1 MKLDQLTK
9 SILKS
14 ILSLIGVGAFLFF
27 LIKIN
32 VVIIYIVISMVLALM
47 LSPFTSLLKSKLK
60 FNNLFASI
68 TSLFF
73 LLIIM
78 IVVIGAF
85 IPLIIEQS
93 KNLSLLNNSQLK
105 SNIENLIVN
114 ISEYF
119 SSNNLTIYD
128 FLSEFTLLSD
138 IDFAF
143 IPKLLNYI
151 ISEVGSIGIGF
162 LSVLF
167 ITFFFIK
174 DGDLILK
181 KINNLLPKKIKNNFL
196 DSVSKIKMLLSRYF
210 IGISVQIFSLFVL
223 YSIMLSIIGIKNAL
237 VIAFLCALLNI
248 IPYIGPLISIVLMA
262 VLTMTNYIDSMLI
275 KEMLSKVGYI
285 FIGFS
290 IVQLIDNLLIQP
302 YIFSKSVK
310 SHPLEVFIVI
320 ISSGIL
326 FGIIGLIIAI
336 PLYTALKVIYF
347 SYSGKEA

>member
-14 ILSLIGVGAFLFF
+14 ILSLLGIGAFLFF

-32 VVIIYIVISMVLALM
+32 VVIVYIAISMVLALM

-105 SNIENLIVN
+105 SNIDNLIIYV
-114 ISEYF
+114 SEYF

-128 FLSEFTLLSD
+128 FLSEFTVLSD

-151 ISEVGSIGIGF
+151 ISEVGSIGIGL
-162 LSVLF
+162 LSILF

-174 DGDLILK
+174 DGDLILN
-181 KINNLLPKKIKNNFL
+181 KINNLLPQQIKNNFL
-196 DSVSKIKMLLSRYF
+196 DSVSKIKVLLSRYF

-262 VLTMTNYIDSMLI
+262 ILTMTNYIDSMLI

-290 IVQLIDNLLIQP
+290 IVQLIDNFLIQP

>member
-14 ILSLIGVGAFLFF
+14 ILSLLGIGAFLFF

-32 VVIIYIVISMVLALM
+32 VVIVYIAISMVLALM

-105 SNIENLIVN
+105 SNIENLIINV
-114 ISEYF
+114 SEYF

-128 FLSEFTLLSD
+128 FLSEFTVLSD

-151 ISEVGSIGIGF
+151 ISEVGSIGIGL
-162 LSVLF
+162 LSILF

-174 DGDLILK
+174 DGDLILN
-181 KINNLLPKKIKNNFL
+181 KINNLLPKQIKNNFL
-196 DSVSKIKMLLSRYF
+196 DSVSKIKVLLSRYF

-262 VLTMTNYIDSMLI
+262 ILTMTNYIDSMLI

-290 IVQLIDNLLIQP
+290 IVQLIDNFLIQP

>member
-14 ILSLIGVGAFLFF
+14 ILSLLGIGAFLFF

-32 VVIIYIVISMVLALM
+32 VVIVYIVISMVLALI

-60 FNNLFASI
+60 FNNLLASI

-105 SNIENLIVN
+105 SNIENLIINV
-114 ISEYF
+114 SEYF

-128 FLSEFTLLSD
+128 FLSEFTVLSD

-151 ISEVGSIGIGF
+151 ISEVGSIGIGL
-162 LSVLF
+162 LSILF

-174 DGDLILK
+174 DGDLILN
-181 KINNLLPKKIKNNFL
+181 KINNLLPQQIKNNFL
-196 DSVSKIKMLLSRYF
+196 DSVSKIKVLLSRYF

-262 VLTMTNYIDSMLI
+262 ILTMTNYIDSMLI

-290 IVQLIDNLLIQP
+290 IVQLIDNFLIQP

>member
-14 ILSLIGVGAFLFF
+14 ILSLLGIGAFLFF

-32 VVIIYIVISMVLALM
+32 VVIVYIVISMVLALI

-105 SNIENLIVN
+105 SNIENLIANV
-114 ISEYF
+114 SEYF

-151 ISEVGSIGIGF
+151 ISEVGSIGIGL
-162 LSVLF
+162 LSILF

-196 DSVSKIKMLLSRYF
+196 DSVSRIKVLLSRYF
-210 IGISVQIFSLFVL
+210 IGISFQIFSLFVL
-223 YSIMLSIIGIKNAL
+223 YSIMLSIIGINNAL

-275 KEMLSKVGYI
+275 KEMLSNVGYI

-290 IVQLIDNLLIQP
+290 IVQLIDNFLIQP

-336 PLYTALKVIYF
+336 PLYTAIKVVYL
-347 SYSGKEA
+347 SYSAKEA

>member
-14 ILSLIGVGAFLFF
+14 ILTLACITLFLIF
-27 LIKIN
+27 LIKVK
-32 VVIIYIVISMVLALM
+32 VVIVYILVSMVLTLIF
-47 LSPFTSLLKSKLK
+47 SPFSSFLKSKLK
-60 FNNLFASI
+60 FNNLFSSIAS
-68 TSLFF
+68 
-73 LLIIM
+73 LLLLLVLVMALIRS
-78 IVVIGAF
+78 F

-93 KNLSLLNNSQLK
+93 KNLSLLNNSELK
-105 SNIENLIVN
+105 ANIESLIISVN
-114 ISEYF
+114 NYF
-119 SSNNLTIYD
+119 ESNSLTVYD

-151 ISEVGSIGIGF
+151 ISEVGSIGVGL
-162 LSVLF
+162 LSILF

-174 DGDLILK
+174 DGNEILTR
-181 KINNLLPKKIKNNFL
+181 INGVLPKKIRENFL
-196 DSVSKIKMLLSRYF
+196 SSFSKIKLLLSRYF
-210 IGISVQIFSLFVL
+210 IGISIQITVLFIL
-223 YSIMLSIIGIKNAL
+223 YSIMLSVIGINNAL

-248 IPYIGPLISIVLMA
+248 IPYIGPLIGLVLMGL
-262 VLTMTNYIDSMLI
+262 LTMTNYIDLVLV
-275 KEMLSKVGYI
+275 KEMLSKVIYI

-290 IVQLIDNLLIQP
+290 VVQLIDNFMIQP

-320 ISSGIL
+320 ITSGVL

-336 PLYTALKVIYF
+336 PLYTSVKVIY
-347 SYSGKEA
+347 STYSGKET